1 MFTALRL
8 AKEFNLKLVLVH
20 GTEGA
25 MIADSLAKEKVP
37 VLSGPILCDR
47 SKPELRNLTPKTPG
61 VLARAGI
68 KTCLVTDHPVIP
80 IQYLPVCAGLAVREG
95 MDWNAAL
102 EAITCVPAEIC
113 GLTNPCRYACN
124 RYRCRF
130 SCV

>member
-1 MFTALRL
+1 MPELDLKCEALLPLLRREIPVHIHCHRADDMFTALRL

-61 VLARAGI
+61 VLDVYKRQAQERS
-68 KTCLVTDHPVIP
+68 
-80 IQYLPVCAGLAVREG
+80 Q
-95 MDWNAAL
+95 
-102 EAITCVPAEIC
+102 
-113 GLTNPCRYACN
+113 
-124 RYRCRF
+124 
-130 SCV
+130 S